1 MDSIE
6 NISKKTCGLS
16 ELIANLNTDDVDV
29 DTGDMDDDEVV
40 RIISRADN
48 REKKMKCK
56 ITTETDLRDVDA
68 IRWPDG
74 EIGGIIQAV
83 EGGTRAL
90 VNRKN
95 SRDWFTVDQLIKTGA
110 IEE

>member
-48 REKKMKCK
+48 REKKMFYLEYTLNDRTV
-56 ITTETDLRDVDA
+56 TTKQED
-68 IRWPDG
+68 
-74 EIGGIIQAV
+74 
-83 EGGTRAL
+83 
-90 VNRKN
+90 
-95 SRDWFTVDQLIKTGA
+95 
-110 IEE
+110 